1 MFRILKNL
9 ILIGVIFNTKIICA
23 DNLSFFVDVNPYRGT
38 VSTIEN
44 VVSSTK
50 IYSNDYSDIQQQKT
64 QSRNDINYE
73 RNSINRNKIEN
84 CVNINS
90 LNSVSEKISYQE
102 QFWIKQGSKGIFDKC
117 GKKSNIKII
126 ERAVL
131 LNIMIKKDSV
141 LNKKLSKKYPKISFI
156 NISNKNKDNEKYY
169 ESLLAEI
176 DNLREDLILETNGK
190 VINRYLYESL
200 NLKLKTKSQA
210 LNEEE
215 KNFYINYV
223 NNIYTP
229 ENIQNISSLPKYKD
243 IKSLNNNKIVTKLR
257 YLEELNPLLFYYLKK
272 NKIKMNK
279 KNNIKINNMKTQLI
293 HDLSILF
300 NS

>member
-1 MFRILKNL
+1 MFRILKNF
-9 ILIGVIFNTKIICA
+9 ILIVVIFNTKIICA
-23 DNLSFFVDVNPYRGT
+23 ENLSFFVDVNPYRGT

-44 VVSSTK
+44 VVSSS
-50 IYSNDYSDIQQQKT
+50 IINSNDYSDIQQKII
-64 QSRNDINYE
+64 QSKNDTNYE
-73 RNSINRNKIEN
+73 RNSIYRNQNES

-90 LNSVSEKISYQE
+90 FNSVSKKISYQE
-102 QFWIKQGSKGIFDKC
+102 QFWIKQSSKGIYDKC
-117 GKKSNIKII
+117 GKKSNNKIL
-126 ERAVL
+126 ERATL
-131 LNIMIKKDSV
+131 LNKIVKNDSA
-141 LNKKLSKKYPKISFI
+141 LSEKFSKKYPKISFI
-156 NISNKNKDNEKYY
+156 NISNKNKNNDKYY
-169 ESLLAEI
+169 ESLLGEI
-176 DNLREDLILETNGK
+176 DNLREDLILETNGN

-200 NLKLKTKSQA
+200 NLKLKTKAQA

-243 IKSLNNNKIVTKLR
+243 IKSLNNNKIATKLR
-257 YLEELNPLLFYYLKK
+257 YLEELNPLFFYYLKK
-272 NKIKMNK
+272 NKIKINK
-279 KNNIKINNMKTQLI
+279 KSNIKINNIKTQLI